1 MQCITTFLSLT
12 RGTSRKGQAAFREAF
27 SRVSELRSFLPR
39 GTPPLALTVT
49 DDEDM
54 RKRLA
59 KFIGFPRDHLI

>member
-1 MQCITTFLSLT
+1 
-12 RGTSRKGQAAFREAF
+12 
-27 SRVSELRSFLPR
+27 VSELRSFLPR